1 MTSSVPQTIFL
12 LACVFSSFVLDNF
25 LDSMNRLAEEDLHPF
40 MNSYY
45 FMLTLIGDVI
55 RALVIQDALLALFSL
70 AFVFLW
76 LRINTGSWFL
86 ATVGFFEILFSIPI
100 AWFLFSVVFRIEYF
114 ATLNSL
120 AIFIVA
126 AIGADDIFIFMDA
139 YKQSKIKFPENLVDL
154 ETRMSWVYRR
164 TGTAMAITSATTCAA
179 FLCTLITPLT
189 SIQSFG
195 IFAAFVIFID
205 YVLVMTLF
213 CTAVVIYHDRYEDS
227 ACWGCCWPC
236 QTIKPSNTDKAR
248 EALAQYGDEEVQ
260 GDRVSR
266 FFRNTVAGFVK
277 TPLNRLAIAVLF
289 LSWLSVAI
297 WQAAQIE
304 ATTEAEQF
312 LNEDNPF
319 QKSLNILGTEFPSAN
334 DDLGLKV
341 FYAWGL
347 GEVDRDG
354 VNLLLD
360 PKNFGEPTFVE
371 EFDFNAQ
378 CQTELLSFCDKLRTD
393 PAYKEL
399 IKQKNGVGE
408 VYCFLEELAAYNVQG
423 NLDDCQYVRRG
434 DWKQEQW
441 QVDPADLPS
450 LMTSFLREKSCFDE
464 DGTATIS
471 GRYSDEIGWDGTAM
485 RYAAVSAESIILT
498 PFGVESESRTRAE
511 YDQFIAIGEEVNDV
525 ISQYCSGN
533 VVVTDLD
540 EKFVFMNNQS
550 IYVRTAIQSS
560 ILGVVIAFVVLMIST
575 RVFHIALFA
584 SLSIT
589 SVLVSVVGTMVMMGW
604 KLGSIESI
612 LIGITAGFSV
622 DYVVHLAHAYKI
634 AEGDCDERVTEAFAD
649 LGISVFN
656 GMITSVAASI
666 PLFFCSLQFFA
677 KFGTFLCLTI
687 VFSWIFANFVFMSIL
702 AQLKIPIKKGACS
715 L

>member
-1 MTSSVPQTIFL
+1 
-12 LACVFSSFVLDNF
+12 
-25 LDSMNRLAEEDLHPF
+25 
-40 MNSYY
+40 
-45 FMLTLIGDVI
+45 
-55 RALVIQDALLALFSL
+55 
-70 AFVFLW
+70 
-76 LRINTGSWFL
+76 
-86 ATVGFFEILFSIPI
+86 
-100 AWFLFSVVFRIEYF
+100 
-114 ATLNSL
+114 
-120 AIFIVA
+120 
-126 AIGADDIFIFMDA
+126 
-139 YKQSKIKFPENLVDL
+139 
-154 ETRMSWVYRR
+154 
-164 TGTAMAITSATTCAA
+164 
-179 FLCTLITPLT
+179 
-189 SIQSFG
+189 
-195 IFAAFVIFID
+195 
-205 YVLVMTLF
+205 
-213 CTAVVIYHDRYEDS
+213 VIYHDRYEDS

-236 QTIKPSNTDKAR
+236 QTIEPSNTDKAR
-248 EALAQYGDEEVQ
+248 EALAQCGDEGVQ

-277 TPLNRLAIAVLF
+277 QPLNRLAIAVLF
-289 LSWLSVAI
+289 LSWICVAI
-297 WQAAQIE
+297 WQATKIE
-304 ATTEAEQF
+304 ATKEAEQF

-360 PKNFGEPTFVE
+360 PTNFGEPTFIE

-378 CQTELLSFCDKLRTD
+378 CQTELLSFCVKLRTD

-434 DWKQEQW
+434 DWRQEQW

-450 LMTSFLREKSCFDE
+450 LMEGFLREKSCFDD
-464 DGTATIS
+464 DGTETIS
-471 GRYSDEIGWDGTAM
+471 GRYSDELGWDGTAM
-485 RYAAVSAESIILT
+485 RYAAISAESIVLT
-498 PFGVESESRTRAE
+498 PFGTESESKARAE
-511 YDQFIAIGEEVNDV
+511 YDQFIALGEEVNDV

-533 VVVTDLD
+533 VVVTDL
-540 EKFVFMNNQS
+540 EGKFVFMNNQS

-560 ILGVVIAFVVLMIST
+560 VLGVVIAFVVLLIST
-575 RVFHIALFA
+575 RVFHIAFFA

-589 SVLVSVVGTMVMMGW
+589 SVLVSVVGTMVMLGW

-622 DYVVHLAHAYKI
+622 DYVVHLAHAYEI
-634 AEGDCDERVTEAFAD
+634 AEGDSYERVTEAFAD

-702 AQLKIPIKKGACS
+702 AQLKIPIKKGGCR